1 MPWSHI
7 RSVQGLLGSVPL
19 ANWAW
24 APTLALN
31 SLPQHKHAYVWYA
44 LADPSTVNA
53 SPTGFHLELLGG
65 IKPAHE

>member
-1 MPWSHI
+1 M
-7 RSVQGLLGSVPL
+7 

-24 APTLALN
+24 APTLDLN
-31 SLPQHKHAYVWYA
+31 SLLQRKHAYVWYA
-44 LADPSTVNA
+44 LADPSTVND